1 MKRSMLVALEVGVL
15 MVAAPGH
22 APAQATPG
30 SNGPL
35 PPPSQSPAS
44 AARPARSGPEA
55 ERFVR
60 ELVARM
66 TLEEK
71 IAQLR
76 PVARRLTLKDD
87 SGVFSPELAGPVLKD
102 GTGYVGRVTMPL
114 PPRQAAVFA
123 NAVQRYLMEK
133 TRLGIPALSAEE
145 ALHGFMA
152 KGATAFPQ
160 AIALASTW
168 DPALVERVFTAAA
181 LEARARG
188 ANWALTPVLDIA
200 REPRWGRT
208 EETLGEDPFLVS
220 RLGAA
225 AIRGLQGPGPGIGRD
240 HVMATAKHF
249 AAHGQPEG
257 GTNTAPVNVS
267 ERILREQLLPSYE
280 AAVREAGV
288 ASVMASYNEIDGI
301 PSHVNRW
308 LLVDLLRGE
317 WGFQGIVCSDGGGIG
332 DLVTRH
338 HVATDLPDAVRQ
350 AIAAGIDVELDGTF
364 GSVAADVRS
373 GRIDGAR
380 IDEAVARVLRAKLAL
395 GLFDDPYVDP
405 ERAERVTNSPE
416 HRALALEAARK
427 AIVLLKNE
435 SVAGRGRVLPLD
447 RGRLKT
453 IAVIG
458 PNAALVHTGGYTY
471 DPAPGVSVLD
481 GIRKKL
487 GGSVEV
493 RYAEGA
499 RITEHPQGWKDWWD
513 DDVVPPR
520 PAEDA
525 ARIAEAVAVAKGAD
539 AAVLV
544 VGENEAVCREG
555 WSEKHLGDRDSLDLP
570 GRQAEMV
577 KAVAATGT
585 PTIVLL
591 INGRPLSVGDAIA
604 NVPAVLEGFY
614 LGEETGTAVA
624 DVLFGD
630 ANPGGKLPIT
640 FPRNVGQLP
649 AYHYQKPSAKR
660 GFLFSESTP
669 LFPFGHGLSY
679 TSFRYGEV
687 RVDPPRIP
695 LSGETEVSVE
705 VTNAGERA
713 GDEVVQL
720 YVHER
725 VASVT
730 RPIRELRGFER
741 VTLAP
746 GETRTVRFRLEA
758 AALAFYDRE
767 KKRVVEPGTIDVMV
781 GGSSA
786 DVKTTTL
793 GVMAR

>member
-1 MKRSMLVALEVGVL
+1 MRRSRLVLVLLLAAAIGPAL
-15 MVAAPGH
+15 AQTTPAPKD
-22 APAQATPG
+22 APARAP
-30 SNGPL
+30 
-35 PPPSQSPAS
+35 
-44 AARPARSGPEA
+44 RPARSGPEA

-71 IAQLR
+71 VAQLR
-76 PVARRLTLKDD
+76 PVARRLSLKDD
-87 SGVFSPELAGPVLKD
+87 SGIFSPELAGPILKD
-102 GTGYVGRVTMPL
+102 GTGYVGRITMPL
-114 PPRQAAVFA
+114 PPRQAAIFV
-123 NAVQRYLMEK
+123 NAVQRHLVER

-145 ALHGFMA
+145 SLHGFMA

-188 ANWALTPVLDIA
+188 ANWVLTPVLDIA

-220 RLGAA
+220 RLGVA
-225 AIRGLQGPGPGIGRD
+225 AIRGLQGRGPGIGAD
-240 HVMATAKHF
+240 HVLATAKHF

-257 GTNTAPVNVS
+257 GTNTAPANYS
-267 ERILREQLLPSYE
+267 ERILREQLLPSFE

-308 LLVDLLRGE
+308 LLADLLRGE

-338 HVATDLPDAVRQ
+338 HVAADLPDAVRQ
-350 AIAAGIDVELDGTF
+350 AIAAGIDVELDSTF
-364 GSVAADVRS
+364 GSVAADVRA
-373 GRIDGAR
+373 GRIGIAR
-380 IDEAVARVLRAKLAL
+380 VDEAVARVLGAKLAL

-405 ERAERVTNSPE
+405 ERAERVTDSPE

-435 SVAGRGRVLPLD
+435 PLAGKGRVLPLA
-447 RGRLKT
+447 RGKLRS

-458 PNAALVHTGGYTY
+458 ANAALVHTGGYTY

-481 GIRKKL
+481 GIRRKL
-487 GGSVEV
+487 GGAVEV

-499 RITEHPQGWKDWWD
+499 RITERPQGWKDWWD
-513 DDVVPPR
+513 DDVVPPS
-520 PAEDA
+520 PEQDA
-525 ARIAEAVAVAKGAD
+525 ARIVEAVALAKDAD
-539 AAVLV
+539 VAVLV

-555 WSEKHLGDRDSLDLP
+555 WSERHLGDRDSLDLP

-604 NVPAVLEGFY
+604 HVPAVLEGFY

-660 GFLFSESTP
+660 GFLFSDITP

-679 TSFRYGEV
+679 TSFRYGDV
-687 RVDPPRIP
+687 RVSPAQILADGR
-695 LSGETEVSVE
+695 TEVAVE
-705 VTNAGERA
+705 LTNTGERA

-720 YVHER
+720 YVHKR

-730 RPIRELRGFER
+730 RPIRELRGFAR

-746 GETRTVRFRLEA
+746 GETRSVRFPLEA

-767 KKRVVEPGTIDVMV
+767 KKRVVEPGAFDVMV
-781 GGSSA
+781 GGSSVQ
-786 DVKTTTL
+786 VKTATL
-793 GVMAR
+793 EVVAR

>member
-1 MKRSMLVALEVGVL
+1 MPQR
-15 MVAAPGH
+15 
-22 APAQATPG
+22 
-30 SNGPL
+30 
-35 PPPSQSPAS
+35 PP
-44 AARPARSGPEA
+44 RSGPEA
-55 ERFVR
+55 ELFIRD
-60 ELVARM
+60 LVARM

-71 IAQLR
+71 VAQLR
-76 PVARRLTLKDD
+76 PVARRLSLKDD
-87 SGVFSPELAGPVLKD
+87 SGLFSPELAGPILKD
-102 GTGYVGRVTMPL
+102 GTGYVGRITMPL

-123 NAVQRYLMEK
+123 NAVQRHLVEK
-133 TRLGIPALSAEE
+133 TRLGIPALSSEE

-188 ANWALTPVLDIA
+188 ANWVLTPVLDVA

-220 RLGAA
+220 RLGVA
-225 AIRGLQGPGPGIGRD
+225 AIRGLQGPGPGIATD
-240 HVMATAKHF
+240 HVLATAKHF

-257 GTNTAPVNVS
+257 GTNAAPANYS
-267 ERILREQLLPSYE
+267 ERILREQLLPPFE

-308 LLVDLLRGE
+308 LLGDLLRGE
-317 WGFQGIVCSDGGGIG
+317 WGFQGLVCSDGGGIG

-338 HVATDLPDAVRQ
+338 HVAADVADAARQ

-364 GSVAADVRS
+364 GSVAADVRG
-373 GRIDGAR
+373 GRIEIAR
-380 IDEAVARVLRAKLAL
+380 VDEAVARVLRAKLAI

-427 AIVLLKNE
+427 AIVLLKNDPLPGP
-435 SVAGRGRVLPLD
+435 AGRLLPLD
-447 RGRLKT
+447 RGKLRT

-458 PNAALVHTGGYTY
+458 PDAAGVHTGGYSY

-481 GIRKKL
+481 GIRRKL
-487 GGSVEV
+487 GGAVEV

-499 RITEHPQGWKDWWD
+499 RITENPEGWKDWWD
-513 DDVVPPR
+513 DDVVPPD
-520 PAEDA
+520 PADDG
-525 ARIAEAVAVAKGAD
+525 ARIAEAVAVARGAD
-539 AAVLV
+539 VALLV

-555 WSEKHLGDRDSLDLP
+555 WSEEHLGDRDSLDLP

-591 INGRPLSVGDAIA
+591 INGRPLSVGEAVA

-630 ANPGGKLPIT
+630 VNPGGKLPIT

-660 GFLFSESTP
+660 GFLFSDITP

-679 TSFRYGEV
+679 TSFRFGDV
-687 RVDPPRIP
+687 RVAPAQIAVD
-695 LSGETEVSVE
+695 GETEVSVDL
-705 VTNAGERA
+705 TNTGDRA

-720 YVHER
+720 YVHDR
-725 VASVT
+725 VASAT

-746 GETRTVRFRLEA
+746 GETRNVRFRLA
-758 AALAFYDRE
+758 ASALAFYDRE
-767 KKRVVEPGTIDVMV
+767 KKRVVEPGTFDVMV
-781 GGSSA
+781 GGSSVQ
-786 DVKTTTL
+786 VKTATL
-793 GVMAR
+793 EVGAR